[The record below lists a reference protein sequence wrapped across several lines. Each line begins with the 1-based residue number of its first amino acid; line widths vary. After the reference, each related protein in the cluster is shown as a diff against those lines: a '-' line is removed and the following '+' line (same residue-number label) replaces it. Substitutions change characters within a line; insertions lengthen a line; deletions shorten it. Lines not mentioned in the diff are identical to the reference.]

1 MVNDHGDDENDV
13 PDLCLTVILAV
24 IIIIMIMIMIV
35 IMMMMMVF
43 VNQVLSLM
51 GRALFGSLRHS
62 RSAFIIFPTIIIITI
77 IFPAIIVNIFTGIQI
92 IFLATQ
98 EDPDCITSPK
108 QQRSGEIY
116 KKSFHRI

>member
-24 IIIIMIMIMIV
+24 IIIIMIMIMII

-62 RSAFIIFPTIIIITI
+62 RSAFIIFPTIIVK
-77 IFPAIIVNIFTGIQI
+77 IFIQI

-108 QQRSGEIY
+108 QQRAGEIY
-116 KKSFHRI
+116 KRSSNFHRI